1 MAATAYPLEQ
11 LYADQDAD
19 WVIDTIP
26 AVLAWVPGRSQ
37 KRASQPFTFEI
48 EHIVAGQPA
57 ANTSLSLSWDIAAL
71 EKYDREVRSRARR
84 MREARTA
91 QREHIAE
98 LAAYGLAL
106 VSISLLMPGR
116 RIVLMRRS
124 LPPDL
129 VFDITPNCVR
139 GVEVAGRAQ
148 GGVAALSRVRD
159 GSGGSPGKAAKL
171 LERPDIAEVHLSL
184 WCASPRVAIMQQIK
198 P

>member
-1 MAATAYPLEQ
+1 MSDAAYSLER

-26 AVLAWVPGRSQ
+26 AVLAWVPGKSK
-37 KRASQPFTFEI
+37 KRATQPFTFEI
-48 EHIVAGQPA
+48 EHIAAGHPTA
-57 ANTSLSLSWDIAAL
+57 TTSLSLSWDIAAL
-71 EKYDREVRSRARR
+71 EMHDREVRARARR

-91 QREHIAE
+91 QRENVTE

-106 VSISLLMPGR
+106 VSVSLLMPGR
-116 RIVLMRRS
+116 RVVLMRRG

-129 VFDITPNCVR
+129 VFDITPTCVR

-148 GGVAALSRVRD
+148 GGIAALEKVRD
-159 GSGGSPGKAAKL
+159 GRGGSPGKAAKL
-171 LERPDIAEVHLSL
+171 LARTDLVEVHLSL